1 MSRPVYLDHNAT
13 TPVAPEV
20 AAAIRPFLHENF
32 GNPSSSHP
40 IGQQARAAVLQS
52 RQQVATLINA
62 APDEIV
68 FTGCA
73 TEANNLALLGVAAKA
88 PAGRRHLVVSAVE
101 HPAVMQPALH
111 LQRHGWQLSIVPVDA
126 RGRVAPSAVAAV
138 LRPDTALVSVMHANN
153 EVGTIQPVGEI
164 AALTRPRGILLHTD
178 AAQSAGKIGV
188 DVEALGVDLLTLAGH
203 KLYATKGGGALYV
216 RSGTPIGGIMFGA
229 DQEHGLRPG
238 TENVPAIVGFG
249 VAARLARERLPEATA
264 HLRRLRDGLHTL
276 LAGAIPGLVLNGDP
290 DARLPNTLHISF
302 PGVTGRMLL
311 QDASAVVAASV
322 GSACHSEHDAVSGV
336 LAAMGVDSARAAGAV
351 RLSVGWTTT
360 DDDITRAAAGL
371 IAGWRQ
377 LARQ

>member
-1 MSRPVYLDHNAT
+1 MS
-13 TPVAPEV
+13 
-20 AAAIRPFLHENF
+20 
-32 GNPSSSHP
+32 S
-40 IGQQARAAVLQS
+40 
-52 RQQVATLINA
+52 
-62 APDEIV
+62 
-68 FTGCA
+68 
-73 TEANNLALLGVAAKA
+73 
-88 PAGRRHLVVSAVE
+88 
-101 HPAVMQPALH
+101 
-111 LQRHGWQLSIVPVDA
+111 
-126 RGRVAPSAVAAV
+126 
-138 LRPDTALVSVMHANN
+138 
-153 EVGTIQPVGEI
+153 
-164 AALTRPRGILLHTD
+164 
-178 AAQSAGKIGV
+178 
-188 DVEALGVDLLTLAGH
+188 ALGVDLLTLAGH
-203 KLYATKGGGALYV
+203 KFYATKGVGALYV

-264 HLRRLRDGLHTL
+264 HLRRLRDRLHTL

-336 LAAMGVDSARAAGAV
+336 LAAMGVDPARAAGAV

-360 DDDITRAAAGL
+360 DDDIARAAAGL
-371 IAGWRQ
+371 IAGSRQ